1 MRRNL
6 DLQMSLRQKFLID
19 YLGEGYTE
27 NYIDKEPVIYRDL
40 GDYDVE
46 ISGGHTKE
54 QTISIFVWSKRLG
67 RSWNSILACRSISDR
82 SDCCWMISPPG
93 IRTRRKTT
101 MKKTMSVNDAHLRLD
116 HLKEGRLP
124 QCGSTE
130 ARKSPGT
137 QRRMT
142 DF

>member
-6 DLQMSLRQKFLID
+6 DLQLSLRQKFLIA

-54 QTISIFVWSKRLG
+54 QTISIFVWSKAPRQIVE
-67 RSWNSILACRSISDR
+67 SH
-82 SDCCWMISPPG
+82 
-93 IRTRRKTT
+93 TR
-101 MKKTMSVNDAHLRLD
+101 MPQ
-116 HLKEGRLP
+116 HLK
-124 QCGSTE
+124 QI
-130 ARKSPGT
+130 
-137 QRRMT
+137 RMLLDDIT
-142 DF
+142 TRYTNKEENDNEKDDVC